1 MNDTIRTITTSKAG
15 YLVLF
20 AVFLV
25 VYGIRLGYGELSL
38 QRPGSIHQWRQSDG
52 ASMAL
57 LFYQDGNALWEPA
70 IHNQL
75 NGTGQ
80 AGGEFPITY
89 YTAGLLYHLFGPHEV
104 ILRTLHLL
112 VFLAGVFA
120 LLYFLLDVMAYRI
133 FALFPVLWFL
143 HSPTL
148 LFYANN
154 FLPDGPALG
163 FALMGTA
170 LFLAYFQRGKTGL
183 LYLGAV
189 AFSLS
194 ALIKIS
200 MLVPFVALAMMM
212 FYYKFFTVEDSRFRN
227 LQNVKW
233 MQLLAVMAIVIVPS
247 ATWYPY
253 IAHYNEIHH
262 GIYFTTK
269 TAPLWRAKPLAVL
282 YTAKSLGTYWV
293 NIAFSTYIQKLL
305 FFASVVFLLFVWRR
319 NFVLGLLT
327 LLVMLGCTAYL
338 VLFFTTFNHHD
349 YYLLTLMFVPLFIYI
364 YFADLV
370 AGQLKRWNIR
380 IFQWIV
386 TIAFVMVSWKGTTA
400 STRVF
405 KDIYMGWFQTYT
417 LNPALND
424 LEPFLDEHGIG
435 YDKKVICLPETSP
448 NRSLYLM
455 NRKGWTGL
463 TGIYSTDDVDELIEQ
478 GAAYG
483 VVTDTSFYSIHFFQ
497 YNIGDTVGYHGN
509 ILVFKLKKSD

>member
-1 MNDTIRTITTSKAG
+1 MNETIRTIITSRAS
-15 YLVLF
+15 YLILF

-25 VYGIRLGYGELSL
+25 VYGNMLDYGKLSL

-57 LFYQDGNALWEPA
+57 LFYQDGNAIWEPA

-80 AGGEFPITY
+80 AGGEFPLTY
-89 YTAGLLYHLFGPHEV
+89 YTAGLLYHVFGPHEV

-112 VFLAGVFA
+112 IFLAGVFA
-120 LLYFLLDVMAYRI
+120 LLSVLLDVMAYRI

-154 FLPDGPALG
+154 FLPDGPAMG

-170 LFLAYFQRGKTGL
+170 LFLAFFQRGKSGL

-200 MLVPFVALAMMM
+200 MLVPFVALVLMLC
-212 FYYKFFTVEDSRFRN
+212 YYKYFTVEDPRFRH
-227 LQNVKW
+227 LQDVKW
-233 MQLLAVMAIVIVPS
+233 KYLLAVMVIVIVPS
-247 ATWYPY
+247 AIWYPY
-253 IAHYNEIHH
+253 IAHYNEVHH

-269 TAPLWRAKPLAVL
+269 TAPIWKAKPLAVL
-282 YTAKSLGTYWV
+282 YAARSLSTYWV
-293 NIAFSTYIQKLL
+293 NIAFPAYTQKLL
-305 FFASVVFLLFVWRR
+305 LFAFLVFLLFMWRR
-319 NFVLGLLT
+319 NLVFALLT

-338 VLFFTTFNHHD
+338 MLFFTTFHQHD
-349 YYLLTLMFVPLFIYI
+349 YYLLTLMFVPLFIYV
-364 YFADLV
+364 YFADIV
-370 AGQLKRWNIR
+370 AERLKRWNTR
-380 IFQWIV
+380 VFQWIV
-386 TIAFVMVSWKGTTA
+386 TIAFVMVSWTGTKA
-400 STRVF
+400 SARVF
-405 KDIYMGWFQTYT
+405 RDIYMGWFQTYT

-424 LEPFLDEHGIG
+424 LESFLEAHGIG
-435 YDKKVICLPETSP
+435 YDQKVICLPETSP

-463 TGIYSTDDVDELIEQ
+463 TGIYSTDDVDELIDQ

-497 YNIGDTVGYHGN
+497 HNIGDTVGYHGN